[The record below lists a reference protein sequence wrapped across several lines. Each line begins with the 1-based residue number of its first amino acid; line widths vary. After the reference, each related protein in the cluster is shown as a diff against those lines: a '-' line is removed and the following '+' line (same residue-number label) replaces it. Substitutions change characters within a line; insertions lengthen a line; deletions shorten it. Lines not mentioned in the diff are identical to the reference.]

1 MRAIIQSTPM
11 MTNPL
16 MTFEFYYEQI
26 KEFDLLG
33 LPHIP
38 DYPKD
43 IFAKDKLVMI
53 QQNFCDKLKK

>member
-33 LPHIP
+33 LPRIP

-43 IFAKDKLVMI
+43 ILVMI